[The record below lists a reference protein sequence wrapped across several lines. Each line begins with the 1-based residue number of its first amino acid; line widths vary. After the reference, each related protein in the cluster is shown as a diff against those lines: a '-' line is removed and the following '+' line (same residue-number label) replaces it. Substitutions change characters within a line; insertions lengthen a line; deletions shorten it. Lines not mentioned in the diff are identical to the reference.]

1 MDEIIKVFSNLSFG
15 EKFSLI
21 FFLGVGTGFIV
32 SMGMVIYEMIVS
44 KVVTSKSVVK

>member
-1 MDEIIKVFSNLSFG
+1 MNEVFKVFSDLSIG
-15 EKFSLI
+15 EKVSLI

>member
-1 MDEIIKVFSNLSFG
+1 MNEIIKVFSDLSFG

-21 FFLGVGTGFIV
+21 FLLGVGTGFIV
-32 SMGMVIYEMIVS
+32 SMLVVLYQVIVS